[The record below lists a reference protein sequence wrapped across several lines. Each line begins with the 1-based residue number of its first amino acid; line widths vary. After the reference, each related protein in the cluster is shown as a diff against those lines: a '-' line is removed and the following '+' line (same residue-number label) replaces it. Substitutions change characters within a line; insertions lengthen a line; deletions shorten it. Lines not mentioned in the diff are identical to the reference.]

1 MVSVII
7 VNYNGEK
14 FLDHCLQT
22 LIEKTKNIEYE
33 IILVDNASTDNGTNL
48 VRQKYPQV
56 HIIESTTNLGFSAG
70 NNLGVKKCRG
80 DKLLFLNNDTYLL
93 EDSLAIL
100 SELMDQR
107 KDIGAAGPRLIFP
120 DGRHQLSCGALPNI
134 LVEATDKIR
143 YGFDSGCKS
152 FSSKIHD
159 RILSSD
165 REVGWVTGACLMVRR
180 DIFERISGFD
190 ENMFMYFEDKDLC
203 KRVHATGSKVL
214 FSPRTSVV
222 HLLGGSG
229 MVIPKATLDS
239 RYRKCQ
245 IYYYKKHLGRMQQ
258 FLLSVYL
265 TLSGKS

>member
-7 VNYNGEK
+7 VNYNGEN
-14 FLDHCLQT
+14 FLDRCLQT
-22 LIEKTKNIEYE
+22 LIEKTKSIEYE

-48 VRQKYPQV
+48 VRQKFPQV
-56 HIIESTTNLGFSAG
+56 HIIESKINLGFSAG
-70 NNLGVKKCRG
+70 NNLGVKNCRG
-80 DKLLFLNNDTYLL
+80 EKILFLNNDTYFL

-107 KDIGAAGPRLIFP
+107 KDIGVLGPRLIFP

-134 LVEATDKIR
+134 FVEATDKIR
-143 YGFDSGCKS
+143 YSFDSQFQS
-152 FSSKIHD
+152 LSSKIHD
-159 RILSSD
+159 AILSSE
-165 REVGWVTGACLMVRR
+165 REVGWVTGACLMVHRN
-180 DIFERISGFD
+180 IFERIGGFD

-203 KRVHATGSKVL
+203 KRVHNTGSKVL
-214 FSPRTSVV
+214 FSPETSVV

-229 MVIPKATLDS
+229 RTIPKEMVDS

-245 IYYYKKHLGRMQQ
+245 MYYYKKHLARIQQ

-265 TLSGKS
+265 KLSGKS